1 MQKIIFLLFAFLIQG
16 SLNAQNGFEAWDKNY
31 NLVDVSH
38 LLKKEKE
45 YAEKVESDPDI
56 AQYYVAM
63 ASFRFLAKYTGRTR
77 DLSTKTFTSMKNVLQ
92 IKTGSSEVL
101 DGLVSKEFEFKIND
115 STLWL
120 PIQNPLIEPFLE
132 EVNNDQEVLLYTLFT
147 NEHKYE
153 GGYINTFLIS
163 EFTTEWTE

>member
-1 MQKIIFLLFAFLIQG
+1 MEKIIFLLIAFLTPG
-16 SLNAQNGFEAWDKNY
+16 ALNAQNGFESWDKNY
-31 NLVDVSH
+31 NLVDVSQV
-38 LLKKEKE
+38 LKNEKE
-45 YAEKVESDPDI
+45 YAEKIESDPDI

-63 ASFRFLAKYTGRTR
+63 ASFRFLARYTGRTR
-77 DLSTKTFTSMKNVLQ
+77 ELSTETSTSMKNVLK
-92 IKTGSSEVL
+92 IKTGSSKVL

-120 PIQNPLIEPFLE
+120 PIQNPLIKPFLE
-132 EVNNDQEVLLYTLFT
+132 EVNKDQVVLLYTLFT

-163 EFTTEWTE
+163 EFTTQWTE